1 MNAFCIYEQLHEAFQ
16 EARIAQVPV
25 VLDIKVDKNDAPLP
39 GKIIFQEA
47 KGYAAF
53 SEYNADQKKRSGHF
67 IRSERFLLLII
78 IFLLQRGRQIHC
90 ATRQQLYQR
99 MYRSQVNDSA

>member
-25 VLDIKVDKNDAPLP
+25 VLDTKVDKNDAPLP
-39 GKIIFQEA
+39 GKIILPEA

-53 SEYNADQKKRSGHF
+53 SEYNADQLSIMYQKSVQALLSGLNA
-67 IRSERFLLLII
+67 FL
-78 IFLLQRGRQIHC
+78 
-90 ATRQQLYQR
+90 Y
-99 MYRSQVNDSA
+99 

>member
-25 VLDIKVDKNDAPLP
+25 VLDIKVDQNDAPLP

-53 SEYNADQKKRSGHF
+53 SAKSLAENYKLEHTPPAKEA
-67 IRSERFLLLII
+67 IRRLF
-78 IFLLQRGRQIHC
+78 
-90 ATRQQLYQR
+90 
-99 MYRSQVNDSA
+99 